1 LLQGP
6 LWPAPAPMLHAAATV
21 ATYGRRRCYSKSP
34 PLLQGPLW
42 WRRCYVRSPPL
53 LQGLSRW
60 RRRYMRPSPL
70 LHTSGAVATRATVA
84 APMLHAAAAVATRAT
99 AVVPMLHAAATAIYA
114 GNHGESYG
122 RRQLGG
128 LALLRTSAMLLSNAN
143 GGGAAVR
150 CVVLVSRRR
159 ASRVAGDATRQP
171 ASICLRQGWWCRRR
185 GCGVVLWA

>member
-1 LLQGP
+1 MRPRPLL
-6 LWPAPAPMLHAAATV
+6 HTAAVDATASRRPCYKDHCGGAD
-21 ATYGRRRCYSKSP
+21 ATCGRRHCYKDHRDGADATCGRHHCYIRP
-34 PLLQGPLW
+34 APLLQGPPW
-42 WRRCYVRSPPL
+42 QHRC
-53 LQGLSRW
+53 
-60 RRRYMRPSPL
+60 YMRPPPL
-70 LHTSGAVATRATVA
+70 LHTS
-84 APMLHAAAAVATRAT
+84 AAVATRAT

-150 CVVLVSRRR
+150 CVVLVNHRR
-159 ASRVAGDATRQP
+159 ASRVAGDATRQ
-171 ASICLRQGWWCRRR
+171 GWWCHRR